1 MQPPLRPV
9 MANHPR
15 PCLAPGEE
23 GFTLIEV
30 LVALVI
36 LAVAAAG
43 LIAAAEA
50 HVDSIRGL
58 EARAAAQWVAENRI
72 IELIVSSD
80 PEPRLSETVEML
92 GQSWTVTLARRQNDD
107 PELQAMTISVTQE
120 GEPEP
125 LVTMDF
131 FLETPREPAR

>member
-1 MQPPLRPV
+1 MDNHQQPRR
-9 MANHPR
+9 A
-15 PCLAPGEE
+15 AGDA

-50 HVDSIRGL
+50 HVDQIRGL

-72 IELIVSSD
+72 VELTVSKEL
-80 PEPRLSETVEML
+80 EPAPSGSVDML
-92 GQSWTVTLARRQNDD
+92 GRSWAVSLARRQTDD
-107 PELQAMTISVTQE
+107 PALRAMTISVAPE

-131 FLETPREPAR
+131 FLEAPRAPAG